1 MSRKLLALA
10 TVLAIGAAACAEPPN
25 PEPDFGSGVRFVPL
39 VADPLNNAGLDPSVV
54 VTEDGRPIV
63 GYFAFPEEVPEG
75 GLVQT
80 RPVTAPSIPGVLAAT
95 VNDEGVWTRGA
106 LALQEE
112 IPNVEVAFN
121 PGFDPTVG
129 DLTAANV
136 TGLRVVLAG
145 DTLHAVWGARN
156 GLFYGT
162 GSADPSSSTP
172 FAIERVSRTPP
183 VGLSLAVDGG
193 TPWIG
198 YYTSASEAASVIAA
212 TKGPNGWET
221 QGIAEAPG
229 CDTCRTAVM
238 AGDAGVAV
246 AYSAAG
252 GGVEIAT
259 NDGESGWVS
268 FDVAPGGGEGL
279 AGTATAD
286 GFALSFYSDGAA
298 TIATG
303 TPGDFEARP
312 AAPVAEGTTEAPGAA
327 TSIAVDDNGTLW
339 VAWVDAADGVAF
351 ASGDRDVEAIDTG
364 DDTAGGAMPSVAVT
378 PDGSAAYLSWYD
390 TENEDLLVG
399 AYGELEGLAIA
410 EPSPEPPPPDQGG
423 QVPTECTEVQDGT
436 VAIVASSLQF
446 DTSCIQVLAGEP
458 FTIEFSNEDPDQHNV
473 SIYPSADDVAD
484 PILQE
489 PAFNGPAEETYEV
502 PALEVAQNYFQCD
515 VHPTTMNGIVDV
527 VEELGGDGGEGGT
540 GATGSTGATG
550 GTGGTGGTGTTGAT
564 GGTGTT

>member
-10 TVLAIGAAACAEPPN
+10 AVLAIGAAACAEPPN

-39 VADPLNNAGLDPSVV
+39 VADPLNNAGLDPSLVL
-54 VTEDGRPIV
+54 TEEGLPIV

-112 IPNVEVAFN
+112 IPNVDVAFN
-121 PGFDPTVG
+121 PGFERTVG

-212 TKGPNGWET
+212 MKGPNGWET
-221 QGIAEAPG
+221 QGIAQAPG
-229 CDTCRTAVM
+229 CETCRTAVM

-246 AYSAAG
+246 AYAAAG

-259 NDGESGWVS
+259 NDGESGWTS
-268 FDVAPGGGEGL
+268 FDVASSGGEGL
-279 AGTATAD
+279 AGAATAD
-286 GFALSFYSDGAA
+286 GFALSFYADGAA

-303 TPGDFEARP
+303 TPGDFESRP
-312 AAPVAEGTTEAPGAA
+312 AGQVAEGTTEAPGAT
-327 TSIAVDDNGTLW
+327 TSIAVDEDGTLW
-339 VAWVDAADGVAF
+339 VAWVDAEAGVAF
-351 ASGDRDVEAIDTG
+351 ASGDREVEAIDTG

-410 EPSPEPPPPDQGG
+410 EPSPEPPPPEPEGPG
-423 QVPTECTEVQDGT
+423 TTECTEVQDGT
-436 VAIVASSLQF
+436 IEIVASSLQF
-446 DTSCIQVLAGEP
+446 NTRCIRALAGEP
-458 FTIEFSNEDPDQHNV
+458 FTIHFTNEDPDQHNV
-473 SIYPSADDVAD
+473 SVYPTADDLQN
-484 PILQE
+484 PIVQE
-489 PAFNGPAEETYEV
+489 APFNGPADASYEV
-502 PALEVAQNYFQCD
+502 PALEVGQNYFQCD

-527 VEELGGDGGEGGT
+527 VEALGGDGGEGGT
-540 GATGSTGATG
+540 GATGATGATG
-550 GTGGTGGTGTTGAT
+550 GTGGTGTSGAT

>member
-1 MSRKLLALA
+1 MSRKLMPLAV
-10 TVLAIGAAACAEPPN
+10 VLAIGAAACAEPPN

-54 VTEDGRPIV
+54 VTEEGRPIV

-75 GLVQT
+75 GLVET
-80 RPVTAPSIPGVLAAT
+80 RPVTSPSIPGVLAAT
-95 VNDEGVWTRGA
+95 VNEEGVWTRGA

-112 IPNVEVAFN
+112 IPNVDVAFN
-121 PGFDPTVG
+121 PGFEPTVG

-136 TGLRVVLAG
+136 TGLDVVLAG

-162 GSADPSSSTP
+162 GSADPASTTP
-172 FAIERVSRTPP
+172 FTIERVSRTPP
-183 VGLSLAVDGG
+183 VGVSLAVDGG

-198 YYTSASEAASVIAA
+198 YYTSASDAASVIAA

-229 CDTCRTAVM
+229 CATCRTAVM
-238 AGDAGVAV
+238 AGSGDVAV
-246 AYSAAG
+246 AYAAAG

-259 NDGESGWVS
+259 NDGESGWTS
-268 FDVAPGGGEGL
+268 FDVVASGGEGL
-279 AGTATAD
+279 AGAATPN

-303 TPGDFEARP
+303 TPGSLETRP
-312 AAPVAEGTTEAPGAA
+312 AAPVAEGTAAAPGAG
-327 TSIAVDDNGTLW
+327 TSIAVDEDGTLW
-339 VAWVDAADGVAF
+339 MAWVDAAEGVAF
-351 ASGDRDVEAIDTG
+351 ASGDNEVEPIDTG
-364 DDTAGGAMPSVAVT
+364 GDTAGGVMPSVAVT

-410 EPSPEPPPPDQGG
+410 EPSPEPPPPEPQPVDGA
-423 QVPTECTEVQDGT
+423 ECTEVQDGT
-436 VAIVASSLQF
+436 VAIVAVSLQF
-446 DTSCIQVLAGEP
+446 DTSCIRALAQEP
-458 FTIEFSNEDPDQHNV
+458 FTIEFTNEDPDQHNV
-473 SIYPSADDVAD
+473 SIYPSADEVAN

-489 PAFNGPAEETYEV
+489 PPFGGPADETYEV
-502 PALEVAQNYFQCD
+502 PALEVGQNYFQCD

-527 VEELGGDGGEGGT
+527 VEELGGGGGGGGEGGT
-540 GATGSTGATG
+540 GATGATGATAATGATG
-550 GTGGTGGTGTTGAT
+550 EATGAT
-564 GGTGTT
+564 GTT